1 MTSIALTGT
10 NHTEDQPVHLR
21 VVKTKTYMEA
31 LDGEEGIPVS
41 IGAGVHA
48 VATMEEDERDGKR
61 IIEEE
66 RKTRMEHVR
75 VNVEEYAGLLGRAC
89 PAGVYE
95 YVPSEDTENGG
106 SKLVINSQNCIH
118 CKLCDVKV
126 PTQDITWTVPEGG
139 GGPKYALT

>member
-21 VVKTKTYMEA
+21 VVETKTYMEA

-41 IGAGVHA
+41 IGAGIPA
-48 VATMEEDERDGKR
+48 VATMGETNGKR
-61 IIEEE
+61 VTEEE

-75 VNVEEYAGLLGRAC
+75 ANVEEYAGLLGRAC

-95 YVPSEDTENGG
+95 YVPVRVWSAASLVRFSSSIVREYRKRGNETRD
-106 SKLVINSQNCIH
+106 KLTGVLLAMQMR
-118 CKLCDVKV
+118 
-126 PTQDITWTVPEGG
+126 G
-139 GGPKYALT
+139 